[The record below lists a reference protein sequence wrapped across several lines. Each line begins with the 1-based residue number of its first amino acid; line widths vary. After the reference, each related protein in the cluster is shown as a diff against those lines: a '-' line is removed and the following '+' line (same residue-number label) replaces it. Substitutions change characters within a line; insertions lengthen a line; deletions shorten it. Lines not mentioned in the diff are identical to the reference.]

1 MVALPNI
8 VTNPSWYFDNGA
20 STHVTNNQDNLSFKF
35 DYHGHDKVTIGNGQG
50 LCIQNIG
57 YSSLLS
63 FLKTLHLWN
72 ILHCP
77 KITKNILSIFKFT
90 VDNNV
95 CVGFHQNHCFVKDKS
110 SDTMNEFKKTKTCFE
125 KETKNNSV
133 EKNKEKKMPI
143 MHLYIYIYENIQSN
157 SLCCN
162 CI

>member
-8 VTNPSWYFDNGA
+8 VTNPSWYFNNGA
-20 STHVTNNQDNLSFKF
+20 SAHVTNNQDNLSFKF

-77 KITKNILSIFKFT
+77 KITKNLLSIFEFT
-90 VDNNV
+90 VDNNAYV
-95 CVGFHQNHCFVKDKS
+95 EFHQNHCFVKDKS
-110 SDTMNEFKKTKTCFE
+110 FDTMNEFKKTKTCFE
-125 KETKNNSV
+125 RETKSNSAK
-133 EKNKEKKMPI
+133 KNKGKKCP
-143 MHLYIYIYENIQSN
+143 
-157 SLCCN
+157 
-162 CI
+162 

>member
-63 FLKTLHLWN
+63 FLKTLHL
-72 ILHCP
+72 
-77 KITKNILSIFKFT
+77 
-90 VDNNV
+90 
-95 CVGFHQNHCFVKDKS
+95 
-110 SDTMNEFKKTKTCFE
+110 
-125 KETKNNSV
+125 
-133 EKNKEKKMPI
+133 
-143 MHLYIYIYENIQSN
+143 
-157 SLCCN
+157 
-162 CI
+162 